1 MDKLKNVVLIDDCK
15 ATNYIHRLII
25 EKYGFAET
33 ISEFMN
39 GREAMDYLST
49 KVDGEFPKPELI
61 FLDLNMPVM
70 NGWEFLESY
79 KHLPSDQQAG
89 VVVVML
95 TTSLNPDDE
104 AQADDIDGVKAFSS
118 KPLTTEKLDGVLAEF
133 YPRCV
138 RELP

>member
-1 MDKLKNVVLIDDCK
+1 MDKLKSVVLIDDCK

-25 EKYGFAET
+25 EKYGFAEAIT
-33 ISEFMN
+33 EFMN
-39 GREAMDYLST
+39 GKEAIDYLST
-49 KVDGEFPKPELI
+49 EVDGEFPTPELI

-79 KHLPSDQQAG
+79 KHLPSNQQAG

-104 AQADDIDGVKAFSS
+104 AQADNIDGVKAFSS
-118 KPLTTEKLDGVLAEF
+118 KPLTIEKLDGVLAEF
-133 YPRCV
+133 YPRSV

>member
-1 MDKLKNVVLIDDCK
+1 MENLKSVVLIDDCK

-25 EKYGFAET
+25 EKYGFAEAIT
-33 ISEFMN
+33 EFMN
-39 GREAMDYLST
+39 GKEAIDYLST
-49 KVDGEFPKPELI
+49 EVDGEFPTPELI

-79 KHLPSDQQAG
+79 KHLPSNQQAG

-104 AQADDIDGVKAFSS
+104 AQADNIDGVKAFSS
-118 KPLTTEKLDGVLAEF
+118 KPLTIEKLDGVLAEF
-133 YPRCV
+133 YPRSV

>member
-1 MDKLKNVVLIDDCK
+1 MNKLKSVLLIDDCK

-25 EKYGFAET
+25 EKYGFTESIT
-33 ISEFMN
+33 EFMN
-39 GREAMDYLST
+39 GREAMDYLT
-49 KVDGEFPKPELI
+49 TAVDGVFPQPDLI

-70 NGWEFLESY
+70 NGWEFLDEY
-79 KHLPSDQQAG
+79 KLLPKEQHAG

-104 AQADDIDGVKAFSS
+104 STANTIEDVNTFSS
-118 KPLTTEKLDGVLAEF
+118 KPLTMEKLDSVLTEYYAD
-133 YPRCV
+133 CV

>member
-133 YPRCV
+133 YPRSV

>member
-118 KPLTTEKLDGVLAEF
+118 KPLTTEKLDDVLAEF
-133 YPRCV
+133 YPRSV

>member
-39 GREAMDYLST
+39 GRDAMDYLST

-79 KHLPSDQQAG
+79 KHLSSDQQAG

-118 KPLTTEKLDGVLAEF
+118 KPLTTENLTA
-133 YPRCV
+133 C
-138 RELP
+138 

>member
-1 MDKLKNVVLIDDCK
+1 MDKLKSVVLIDDCK

-25 EKYGFAET
+25 EKYGFAEAIT
-33 ISEFMN
+33 EFMN
-39 GREAMDYLST
+39 GKEAIDYLST
-49 KVDGEFPKPELI
+49 EVDGEFPKPELI

-79 KHLPSDQQAG
+79 KHLPSNQQAG

-104 AQADDIDGVKAFSS
+104 AQADNIDGVKAFSS
-118 KPLTTEKLDGVLAEF
+118 KPLTIEKLDGVLAEF
-133 YPRCV
+133 YPRSV

>member
-39 GREAMDYLST
+39 GKEAMDYLST

-79 KHLPSDQQAG
+79 KHLPSDQQVG

-133 YPRCV
+133 YPRSV